1 MKFNDIIKK
10 SFVNN
15 FMASD
20 ISTSDICV
28 IIGVT
33 LMLAIYIFV
42 LYRIMNRK
50 NFYNKNF
57 NISLVALAV
66 IIAAIIISIQSS
78 IVVSLG
84 MVGALSIV
92 RFRTAVKEPLDLVY
106 LFWAIAIGIIC
117 GVGLF
122 EVAIIASVIISVVVF
137 GLDIIPISK
146 VPVIMVVQSNSIKIE
161 KELIEIVQK
170 YSKYHKI
177 KSRNIAKLGGVNLII
192 ELRIKNAENLL
203 CDVYQIEGIE
213 HVSIIDHNGETAF

>member
-1 MKFNDIIKK
+1 MNFSDIIKK
-10 SFVNN
+10 SFINSFSAN
-15 FMASD
+15 D
-20 ISTSDICV
+20 ISTGDVCV
-28 IIGVT
+28 ILGVT
-33 LMLAIYIFV
+33 LILAIYIFV

-66 IIAAIIISIQSS
+66 ITSAIIISIQSS

-92 RFRTAVKEPLDLVY
+92 RFRTAVKDPLDLVY

-122 EVAIIASVIISVVVF
+122 EVAIVSSLVISVIVF
-137 GLDIIPISK
+137 GLDMIPISK
-146 VPVIMVVQSNSIKIE
+146 VPVIMVVQSKSITIE
-161 KELIEIVQK
+161 KELIEKIRSCTK
-170 YSKYHKI
+170 YYKV
-177 KSRNIAKLGGVNLII
+177 KSRNISKGELNLIVEI
-192 ELRIKNAENLL
+192 RTKDADNLL
-203 CDVYQIEGIE
+203 QNVYQIEGME